1 MLITAFLPKS
11 GHEPVSASILS
22 LPRIEYEKNG
32 EAIFMSQQ
40 AMRRMKRGAGKST
53 ALWRGL
59 ALSVG
64 ATLAAVILFSVALG
78 IWDLQEGLIRII
90 NQVIKIGAIFL
101 GVQAIVPRGDEGGIR
116 RGALLGLVYMG
127 IGVLLYALLTKQ
139 KFTWLDY
146 AADVLMGVAAGGLS
160 GMALGGMKPGK

>member
-1 MLITAFLPKS
+1 M
-11 GHEPVSASILS
+11 
-22 LPRIEYEKNG
+22 
-32 EAIFMSQQ
+32 
-40 AMRRMKRGAGKST
+40 
-53 ALWRGL
+53 
-59 ALSVG
+59 
-64 ATLAAVILFSVALG
+64 ALG